1 MAATVIRW
9 QGLQLNAR
17 EHLVLSEDDECITA
31 DSIYLSEGGLEA
43 FGVRYHL
50 VCNKD
55 WTVRQFR
62 SEVLGKKSS
71 ELLLQRNENGSWS
84 NGREELAELAGA
96 IDIDLAISPF
106 TNTLPIRRLK
116 LAPGQSA
123 DIVTAYVVYPEHT
136 VMADP
141 QRYSCLSA
149 RRYQF
154 ESVDTDFKRVIE
166 VDAQGLVTMYPDL
179 YARI

>member
-1 MAATVIRW
+1 MAVTVIRW

-17 EHLVLSEDDECITA
+17 EHLVLNEDDECITA
-31 DSIYLSEGGLEA
+31 DSIYLSEGGVDS

-50 VCNKD
+50 VLNKD

-71 ELLLQRNENGSWS
+71 ELFLQRDENGRWTSG
-84 NGREELAELAGA
+84 NEELSELAGTT
-96 IDIDLAISPF
+96 DIDLAISPF
-106 TNTLPIRRLK
+106 TNTLPIRRLQ
-116 LAPGQSA
+116 LAPGQAA
-123 DIVTAYVVYPEHT
+123 DIVTAYVVYPEHS
-136 VMADP
+136 VMPDP
-141 QRYSCLSA
+141 QRYSCLSS

-166 VDAQGLVTMYPDL
+166 VDERGLVTMYPDL
-179 YARI
+179 FARI

>member
-17 EHLVLSEDDECITA
+17 EHLVLQEDDDCITA
-31 DSIYLSEGGLEA
+31 DSIYLSEGGA
-43 FGVRYHL
+43 DSFGVRYRL

-62 SEVLGKKSS
+62 SEVLGKESS
-71 ELLLQRNENGSWS
+71 ELILHRDQ
-84 NGREELAELAGA
+84 NGRWTNGAEELPELAGA
-96 IDIDLAISPF
+96 TDIDLAISPF
-106 TNTLPIRRLK
+106 TNTLPIRRLR

-123 DIVTAYVVYPEHT
+123 DIVTAYVVYPEHS

-141 QRYSCLSA
+141 QRYSCLSTG
-149 RRYQF
+149 RYRF

-166 VDAQGLVTMYPDL
+166 VDEQGLVTMYPDL
-179 YARI
+179 FARI